1 MIDKSEEIIRET
13 SSTCPQ
19 CHEKIKAYLI
29 NTGQEIHM
37 KKSCPTHGAFDL
49 IVSKHPW
56 YYKGLTE
63 YYFSVMPDRMEQ
75 KRYYIYL
82 SNRCNLSC
90 PICLLEPNQN
100 KVNNIPISQFREI
113 IKKNKSSRFYL
124 YGAEST
130 LQDDLEQ
137 WIRLIKRYGN
147 LVNMHTNGIKI
158 ADYDYL
164 KRLKDCGLDYVS
176 LQFDGFDDI
185 IYKKLRGQ
193 NLVDLKIK
201 ALDNLS
207 KLNISTGLNVT
218 IAKGIN
224 EDKINEIIEFAIRSH
239 FIKDVS
245 FATLS
250 CLGSAT
256 NESFSDKYLM
266 PDELIDLVERQ
277 SKGKINRKSIFL
289 FQKLYY
295 ALLSIFKIRRCY
307 NFQHIA
313 LIRSSNNGYI
323 VFDTIFKL
331 RYFEKYLDKYKIL
344 VKKSRV
350 LAAAYLLSGLF
361 FNFISDNLLTKL
373 RCVPMNILIPGQ
385 IRNPKIPGK
394 TLLISFGTVCD
405 FYKYDSGIA
414 KYCGQGFC
422 VRDRDKVE
430 LTDSISDLTLFHDKL
445 NCK

>member
-1 MIDKSEEIIRET
+1 MIDKSEEVIRKT
-13 SSTCPQ
+13 SSTCPR
-19 CHEKIKAYLI
+19 CHRKIEAYLI
-29 NTGQEIHM
+29 EAGQEIHM
-37 KKSCPTHGAFDL
+37 RKSCPTHGVFDL
-49 IVSKHPW
+49 TVSRHPW

-82 SNRCNLSC
+82 SNKCNLNC
-90 PICLLEPNQN
+90 PICLLEPNQDKIN
-100 KVNNIPISQFREI
+100 DIPIAQFEEI
-113 IKKNKSSRFYL
+113 IKKNRSSRFYL

-158 ADYDYL
+158 ADYEYL
-164 KRLKDCGLDYVS
+164 KRLKGCGLDYIS
-176 LQFDGFDDI
+176 LQFDGFNDM

-193 NLVDLKIK
+193 NLIDLKIK
-201 ALDNLS
+201 ALDNLD
-207 KLNISTGLNVT
+207 KLNIPTGLNVT
-218 IAKGIN
+218 IAKGVN
-224 EDKINEIIEFAIRSH
+224 EDQINEIIAFAIRSH

-250 CLGSAT
+250 CLGSAG
-256 NESFSDKYLM
+256 NESFSDKFLM

-277 SKGKINRKSIFL
+277 SNGKINRKSIFL

-295 ALLSIFKIRRCY
+295 ALLSILKIRRCY

-313 LIRSSNNGYI
+313 LIRDNNNGY
-323 VFDTIFKL
+323 VTFDTILKL
-331 RYFEKYLDKYKIL
+331 SYFEKILDKYKVL
-344 VKKSRV
+344 VRKNRA
-350 LAAAYLLSGLF
+350 LAAVYLLSRLF

-373 RCVPMNILIPGQ
+373 RCIPINILIPGQ
-385 IRNPKIPGK
+385 IRNPKIPAR

-405 FYKYDSGIA
+405 YYKYDSQIA

-422 VRDRDKVE
+422 VKDKDKVV
-430 LTDSISDLTLFHDKL
+430 LTDSISDLSLFHDKL

>member
-1 MIDKSEEIIRET
+1 VIDPNEEVIRET
-13 SSTCPQ
+13 YSTCPK
-19 CHEKIKAYLI
+19 CHEKIRAYLI

-37 KKSCPTHGAFDL
+37 EKSCPRHGAFDL
-49 IVSKHPW
+49 TVSRHPW

-63 YYFSVMPDRMEQ
+63 YYFNVMPDKMEQ

-82 SNRCNLSC
+82 SNRCNLNC
-90 PICLLEPNQN
+90 PICLLEPNQGTSHD
-100 KVNNIPISQFREI
+100 IALSQFREI

-130 LQDDLEQ
+130 LQEDLEQ

-158 ADYDYL
+158 ADYEYL
-164 KRLKDCGLDYVS
+164 RRLKDCGLDYVS
-176 LQFDGFDDI
+176 LQFDGFDDT

-193 NLVDLKIK
+193 GLIDLKMK

-224 EDKINEIIEFAIRSH
+224 EDKINEIIEFAISRH

-250 CLGSAT
+250 CLGAAG
-256 NESFSDKYLM
+256 NEFSLDKLLM

-277 SKGKINRKSIFL
+277 SSSKINRKSIFL

-313 LIRSSNNGYI
+313 LIRSNNNGYI

-331 RYFEKYLDKYKIL
+331 KNFEKYLDKYKVL
-344 VKKSRV
+344 VKKNRA
-350 LAAAYLLSGLF
+350 LAAVYLLSRLF
-361 FNFISDNLLTKL
+361 FNFISDNFLAKL
-373 RCVPMNILIPGQ
+373 RCVPINILMPGQ
-385 IRNPKIPGK
+385 LRNPKIPAR
-394 TLLISFGTVCD
+394 TLLVSFGTVCD
-405 FYKYDSGIA
+405 FYKYDSQIG

-422 VRDRDKVE
+422 ARGKDKVV
-430 LTDSISDLTLFHDKL
+430 LTDSISDLTLFHDKP
-445 NCK
+445 NCI

>member
-1 MIDKSEEIIRET
+1 MIDKNEEVIRET
-13 SSTCPQ
+13 YSTCPK

-37 KKSCPTHGAFDL
+37 KKSCPAHGVFDL
-49 IVSKHPW
+49 TVSRHPW
-56 YYKGLTE
+56 YYEGLTE
-63 YYFSVMPDRMEQ
+63 YYFNVMPDRMKQ

-82 SNRCNLSC
+82 SNRCNLNC
-90 PICLLEPNQN
+90 PICLLEPNQSN
-100 KVNNIPISQFREI
+100 ANDIPISQFREI
-113 IKKNKSSRFYL
+113 IKKNKSCRFYL

-130 LQDDLEQ
+130 LQEDLEQ

-158 ADYDYL
+158 ADLEYL

-176 LQFDGFDDI
+176 LQFDGFDDT

-193 NLVDLKIK
+193 NLIDLKMK
-201 ALDNLS
+201 ALDNLN
-207 KLNISTGLNVT
+207 KLNIPTGLNVT
-218 IAKGIN
+218 IAQGIN
-224 EDKINEIIEFAIRSH
+224 EDQINEIIEFAIRSH

-250 CLGSAT
+250 YLGSAGK
-256 NESFSDKYLM
+256 EPFLGKLLM
-266 PDELIDLVERQ
+266 PDELIDLVEKQ
-277 SKGKINRKSIFL
+277 SNGKINRKSIFL

-323 VFDTIFKL
+323 VFDTVFKL
-331 RYFEKYLDKYKIL
+331 KDFEKSLDKYKVL
-344 VKKSRV
+344 VKKNRS
-350 LAAAYLLSGLF
+350 LADIYLLFRLF
-361 FNFISDNLLTKL
+361 FNFISDNLLIKL
-373 RCVPMNILIPGQ
+373 RCVPINILIPGQ
-385 IRNPKIPGK
+385 LRNPKIPAR

-405 FYKYDSGIA
+405 FYKYDSQIG

-422 VRDRDKVE
+422 VRDKDKVV
-430 LTDSISDLTLFHDKL
+430 LTDSISDLTLFNDKL
-445 NCK
+445 NCI

>member
-1 MIDKSEEIIRET
+1 MIDKSEEVIRET

-19 CHEKIKAYLI
+19 CHRKIKAYLI
-29 NTGQEIHM
+29 KAGQEIHM
-37 KKSCPTHGAFDL
+37 KKSCSTHGAFDL
-49 IVSKHPW
+49 IVSRHPW

-63 YYFSVMPDRMEQ
+63 YYFNVMPDRMEQ

-82 SNRCNLSC
+82 SNKCNLNC

-100 KVNNIPISQFREI
+100 KVNDIPIAQFREI
-113 IKKNKSSRFYL
+113 IKKNRSSRFYL

-137 WIRLIKRYGN
+137 WIRLIKRYGS

-158 ADYDYL
+158 ADYEYL
-164 KRLKDCGLDYVS
+164 KRLKDCGLDYIS
-176 LQFDGFDDI
+176 LQFDGFNDM

-193 NLVDLKIK
+193 NLLDLKIK
-201 ALDNLS
+201 AMDNLS

-224 EDKINEIIEFAIRSH
+224 EDQINEIIEFATRSH

-250 CLGSAT
+250 CLGSAG
-256 NESFSDKYLM
+256 NEPFSDKFLM

-277 SKGKINRKSIFL
+277 SNGKINRKSIFL

-313 LIRSSNNGYI
+313 LIRSNNNGYI
-323 VFDTIFKL
+323 TFDTILKL
-331 RYFEKYLDKYKIL
+331 RYFEKYLDKYKVL
-344 VKKSRV
+344 VKRSRT
-350 LAAAYLLSGLF
+350 LAAIYLLFKLF
-361 FNFISDNLLTKL
+361 FNFIGDNLLIKL
-373 RCVPMNILIPGQ
+373 RCVPINILMPGQ
-385 IRNPKIPGK
+385 IRNPKIPAK

-405 FYKYDSGIA
+405 FYKYDSQIA

-422 VRDRDKVE
+422 VKDNDKVV
-430 LTDSISDLTLFHDKL
+430 LTDSISDLSLFHDKL